1 MFRTRLNFHIT
12 AIIVYIL
19 YIFAFK
25 YFFAPLHYGI
35 LFYIAAIA
43 YVCPFWYF
51 TGDCTTKEEAERITR
66 ETGSIAMYKS
76 DTGYALTCIAAILIL
91 LASITLLL
99 VTMVLNQH
107 GVTKVDFGIQ
117 FTLFIFNCYGFLYID
132 EIYLIGHHDYTVRK
146 RTSSAAAKPEAPAE
160 PAVPARQ
167 TVTKT
172 PVPAHRTAVTPTP
185 KPAAPAKPTPPAR
198 PATPVRPVTQTRT
211 VTSSG
216 IAGEVEKFLFDIIE
230 EELGVPRWE
239 ITMQSDLMNDLGA
252 DEVDVDNIHNKLE
265 EFIYK
270 KYGEHPHFI
279 KRSYTDSQMLKSLHN
294 NMDQRAAAR
303 SSSYELSKKMMEL
316 HYIAPTV
323 RDYLNLYTEI
333 VTIIKK
339 YH

>member
-1 MFRTRLNFHIT
+1 MFKTRLNFHIT

-43 YVCPFWYF
+43 YACPFWYF
-51 TGDCTTKEEAERITR
+51 TCDCTTKEEAERITR

-117 FTLFIFNCYGFLYID
+117 FTLFFLNCYGFVYIG

-146 RTSSAAAKPEAPAE
+146 RKSSAAAKPE
-160 PAVPARQ
+160 
-167 TVTKT
+167 T
-172 PVPAHRTAVTPTP
+172 PAH
-185 KPAAPAKPTPPAR
+185 KPAAPAPR
-198 PATPVRPVTQTRT
+198 PATPVIPATQTRT

-216 IAGEVEKFLFDIIE
+216 IAGEVENFLFDIIE
-230 EELGVPRWE
+230 EELGVPRSE
-239 ITMQSDLMNDLGA
+239 ITSQSDMMYDLGA
-252 DEVDVDNIHNKLE
+252 DELDLDTIHYKLQ
-265 EFIYK
+265 EFIYR
-270 KYGEHPHFI
+270 KYGKSLDTI
-279 KRSYTDSQMLKSLHN
+279 RRSPSDSLMLKKLYNHLN
-294 NMDQRAAAR
+294 YRLNIMPGKYDI
-303 SSSYELSKKMMEL
+303 EKTLMEL
-316 HYIAPTV
+316 YDITPTV
-323 RDYLNLYTEI
+323 QAYIDLYTEI